1 MLCKDF
7 IFNLQ
12 DYSRIDWLYKV
23 VWTQTPVLIAIG
35 FCLTRASQ
43 ATQVIK
49 NLPASAGDIRDSALI
64 PGLGT
69 SPGKRKMATHS
80 SILARKIPWTEETG
94 GRQSVGFQSQT

>member
-35 FCLTRASQ
+35 FYLTRASQ

-49 NLPASAGDIRDSALI
+49 NLPASAGDIRDSTLI
-64 PGLGT
+64 AGLGT

-94 GRQSVGFQSQT
+94 GLQSVGFQSQT

>member
-49 NLPASAGDIRDSALI
+49 NLVWRLHLGRRAQGSAVRA
-64 PGLGT
+64 
-69 SPGKRKMATHS
+69 
-80 SILARKIPWTEETG
+80 
-94 GRQSVGFQSQT
+94 